1 MTASPDNDFFISY
14 PGHLEAEARD
24 LRDRL
29 RALGARAYVD
39 TVDQPPGTVMGMD
52 IERVMKASAYTV
64 ALFGTPPRGA
74 DAGYYNLAEYDKGIA
89 LEREAGNNHK
99 VVPVQIGVVKEADL
113 PLALQP
119 KRRLAAATR
128 NDLGVVTEALIRM
141 LQPGTVTPTLRE
153 RKAAAEKEREGA
165 IERGERKRKAD
176 LDKEILALDK
186 ALRDGEPL
194 AVGQKLGRYVLK
206 EYLGK
211 GGFAEVWRA
220 VDPGPGRVVALK
232 VLHRVHHADPERVQR
247 FFLGATTMR
256 ELADEFPAGIVKVLS
271 EREDHD
277 ERLFYVMEFVA
288 GGDLDAA
295 RRNGRLD
302 ADRAWQ
308 TMLQV
313 GETLRCIH
321 GRNKIHRDIKPRN
334 VLLGESGPKL
344 TDFDLV
350 RDLEN
355 TFGTKTQHGLGSLVY
370 TAPEVMDDA
379 ANAGPAADVYSLA
392 MCLVFARLGRDPTN
406 AEARRYERLLGT
418 LGFDGLTRE
427 ALAAGLEDEKDRTAS
442 VEAFLQS
449 LAPALDPPQPEVLA
463 ETPIQR
469 PQRPRPEPQSHR
481 SNLPR
486 IEPGDPAPGTVVLTE
501 TPHRP
506 ALVHIPAGEF
516 MMGSPKNEPGRYDD
530 ESLHRKRLTRPFLM
544 AATPVTRAQHV
555 AIMRANPSRFSGQS
569 NGRHPVER
577 VSWDDAIEYCNALSA
592 REGRAAAWTQ
602 RGDLWVRVPNA
613 EGYTLPTETQ
623 WEWACRAGART
634 AYWSG
639 PDESDLAA
647 VGWYGGNS
655 GGKTHPVGEKNRPN
669 PWGLHD
675 MHGNVWEWTTDWFA
689 PYPEAAPD
697 DYAGPESGFHRVVR
711 GGSWYDDA
719 RNVRAAYRGRRSP
732 GDRDGGLGF
741 RVVLPAPRAR
751 A

>member
-29 RALGARAYVD
+29 RALGARAFVD
-39 TVDQPPGTVMGMD
+39 KADQTPGTVMGTD

-64 ALFGTPPRGA
+64 AIFGPPPRGA
-74 DAGYYNLAEYDKGIA
+74 DAGYYNLAEYNKGIA
-89 LEREAGNNHK
+89 LEREVGNNHV
-99 VVPVQIGVVKEADL
+99 VVPVQIGIVKEADV

-119 KRRLAAATR
+119 KRRLTAATR

-141 LQPGTVTPTLRE
+141 LQPGTVTPSLRE

-220 VDPGPGRVVALK
+220 IDPVNGRVVALK
-232 VLHRVHHADPERVQR
+232 VLHRAHHGDPERVRR
-247 FFLGATTMR
+247 FFLGATIMR
-256 ELADEFPAGIVKVLS
+256 ELAEEMPDRIVRVWS
-271 EREDHD
+271 EREEPDG
-277 ERLFYVMEFVA
+277 RFVYVMEHIP
-288 GGDLDAA
+288 GGDLEAA
-295 RRNGRLD
+295 LGAERIDREAAWRLVC
-302 ADRAWQ
+302 A
-308 TMLQV
+308 V
-313 GETLRCIH
+313 GAALGVVHER
-321 GRNKIHRDIKPRN
+321 GKVHRDVKPRN
-334 VLLGESGPKL
+334 ILIGERGPKL

-350 RDLEN
+350 RDLEH
-355 TFGTKTQHGLGSLVY
+355 TFGTKTQHGLGTLVY
-370 TAPEVMDDA
+370 TAPEVKDDA
-379 ANAGPAADVYSLA
+379 SKATAKADVYSLA
-392 MCLVFARLGRDPTN
+392 MSLVFCLLGRDPTN
-406 AEARRYERLLGT
+406 EELEDKAELVGSLGVSEAIRAALLAGIGREARRPASVAAL
-418 LGFDGLTRE
+418 
-427 ALAAGLEDEKDRTAS
+427 LAALESGAVRMETPVPRSSQPTGTTGPAPPPVTRTA
-442 VEAFLQS
+442 
-449 LAPALDPPQPEVLA
+449 
-463 ETPIQR
+463 
-469 PQRPRPEPQSHR
+469 
-481 SNLPR
+481 NLPR

-516 MMGSPKNEPGRYDD
+516 MMGSPEDEPGRYDN
-530 ESLHRKRLTRPFLM
+530 ERPHRQRLTRPFLM
-544 AATPVTRAQHV
+544 AATPVTQAQYHEV
-555 AIMRANPSRFSGQS
+555 TRANPSKFGGQS

-577 VSWDDAIEYCNALSA
+577 VSWDDAIQYCNALSG
-592 REGRAAAWTQ
+592 REGRAAAWSKA
-602 RGDLWVRVPNA
+602 GDLWVRVPNA
-613 EGYTLPTETQ
+613 EGYTLPTEAQ
-623 WEWACRAGART
+623 WEWACRAGTRT

-639 PDESDLAA
+639 PAESDLAA
-647 VGWYGGNS
+647 VGWYGRNS
-655 GGKTHPVGEKNRPN
+655 GSKTHLVGEKNQPN

-689 PYPEAAPD
+689 PYPEVAPD
-697 DYAGPESGFHRVVR
+697 DYAGPESGGRRVIR
-711 GGSWYDDA
+711 GGSWSNVA
-719 RNVRAAYRGRRSP
+719 RDVRAAFRARGTPGGRS
-732 GDRDGGLGF
+732 GVLGF